1 MKEGFLRKAMTSGG
15 IIVLIGCLLAMA
27 FLFVSL
33 ATSNMA
39 FADELDD
46 VNAEIDAK
54 VAKLE
59 KIAQRVDK
67 SGAEVAKLEDEISQ
81 ILSDIEK
88 GQDKRSELQQRI
100 KAISRVMYKSG
111 EQLNIA
117 AILTNA
123 ESLSEF
129 MDAMEVRRKVLEE
142 YAMLADEQDR
152 ISAELQVSYQTVS
165 KQKDAQVAKLDELHS
180 QQAELDEAVASL
192 RNRAD
197 ELNAAQQAA
206 LAAAAEAEARAQAA
220 AQQANPAPATQ
231 DEDDKGKAEADAKE
245 ANAGAEGDKAEAAK
259 AEKEAPKAEQA
270 EPEPEPEAQQE
281 SSGWQSG
288 AASAYGG
295 SSDDTVGA
303 NDPTATGSYVDDYS
317 MGVAV
322 PVSWGPEDYY
332 GRSVEISYNGKTVV
346 ATVTDC
352 GGMNGGER
360 SLDLQPGVFRAL
372 GADSCDD
379 WGVRDVSYRFL

>member
-1 MKEGFLRKAMTSGG
+1 MTSGG
-15 IIVLIGCLLAMA
+15 IIVLIGCMLAMA
-27 FLFVSL
+27 FLFASL

-67 SGAEVAKLEDEISQ
+67 SGVEVAKLEDEISQ

-100 KAISRVMYKSG
+100 TAISRVMYKSG
-111 EQLNIA
+111 DQLNIA

-165 KQKDAQVAKLDELHS
+165 KQKDAQVAKLEELHS

-197 ELNAAQQAA
+197 ELSAAQRAA

-220 AQQANPAPATQ
+220 ALQANPAPAVQ
-231 DEDDKGKAEADAKE
+231 DGGGKGEADKADDAKSE
-245 ANAGAEGDKAEAAK
+245 DGKAEAAK
-259 AEKEAPKAEQA
+259 GEEAPKAEEA
-270 EPEPEPEAQQE
+270 ASEPEPQAQE
-281 SSGWQSG
+281 GASGWQSG

-303 NDPTATGSYVDDYS
+303 DDPTATGSYVDDYS

-372 GADSCDD
+372 GFDSCDD